1 MEACGPHTG
10 SDARHRAPVFNT
22 LCSSEKHLRTRR
34 KAPGRLQR
42 QINGVCAPLQLL
54 QDHSKDQQRSS
65 HGNEQYIYEVNRERT
80 SRRNPSTSVTPAT
93 VREREDNGTLFYG
106 RGGGEV
112 PPDRSNSTQILIVAY
127 IRSGS
132 SLTGDILQQDP
143 DSFYVYEPLH
153 FTEKNGA
160 KIHRVQ
166 LLNGEVVDI
175 GRKHFFDRAFTVINS
190 YFDCDFARLDFG
202 TLVHGFQTFGNKT
215 NKFIKCY
222 VNKTGQKIQKK
233 LAAQICGVQLQDS
246 CQRSKFRTIKT
257 IRIPMMHVETLLQR
271 YPNLKVI
278 HLVRDPRAQ
287 VNSIDL
293 LAKTTKYNKGF
304 ARQKCTAMNKDFY
317 FSEQYRSRYPG
328 RIMRLYYEDLASNP
342 IKLLVLFMTLRA

>member
-1 MEACGPHTG
+1 MMQQFFIIFSFT
-10 SDARHRAPVFNT
+10 SDRPFF
-22 LCSSEKHLRTRR
+22 S
-34 KAPGRLQR
+34 
-42 QINGVCAPLQLL
+42 
-54 QDHSKDQQRSS
+54 
-65 HGNEQYIYEVNRERT
+65 
-80 SRRNPSTSVTPAT
+80 
-93 VREREDNGTLFYG
+93 
-106 RGGGEV
+106 
-112 PPDRSNSTQILIVAY
+112 
-127 IRSGS
+127 
-132 SLTGDILQQDP
+132 
-143 DSFYVYEPLH
+143 
-153 FTEKNGA
+153 
-160 KIHRVQ
+160 
-166 LLNGEVVDI
+166 DI

-287 VNSIDL
+287 VNSIG
-293 LAKTTKYNKGF
+293 T
-304 ARQKCTAMNKDFY
+304 
-317 FSEQYRSRYPG
+317 YRSVHTDGRHHPCRSPG
-328 RIMRLYYEDLASNP
+328 QMICVYAH
-342 IKLLVLFMTLRA
+342 

>member
-1 MEACGPHTG
+1 MMQQFFIRFSFT
-10 SDARHRAPVFNT
+10 SDRPFF
-22 LCSSEKHLRTRR
+22 S
-34 KAPGRLQR
+34 
-42 QINGVCAPLQLL
+42 
-54 QDHSKDQQRSS
+54 
-65 HGNEQYIYEVNRERT
+65 
-80 SRRNPSTSVTPAT
+80 
-93 VREREDNGTLFYG
+93 
-106 RGGGEV
+106 
-112 PPDRSNSTQILIVAY
+112 
-127 IRSGS
+127 
-132 SLTGDILQQDP
+132 
-143 DSFYVYEPLH
+143 
-153 FTEKNGA
+153 
-160 KIHRVQ
+160 
-166 LLNGEVVDI
+166 DI

-287 VNSIDL
+287 VNSIG
-293 LAKTTKYNKGF
+293 T
-304 ARQKCTAMNKDFY
+304 
-317 FSEQYRSRYPG
+317 YRSVHIDGLLSMQVPWSNDL
-328 RIMRLYYEDLASNP
+328 RLRPLKNFEHRDSECRL
-342 IKLLVLFMTLRA
+342 